1 VLVDVVVGV
10 VCLKAECP
18 NDGYKFESLLAYP
31 SLHVEP
37 KETSPCLCSK
47 MVRVPMHVFYGQNLP
62 AQPAASTSPS
72 TTLSFITPS
81 GFVSRVEYN
90 RQDGEEYALVVE
102 HDVDVA

>member
-1 VLVDVVVGV
+1 
-10 VCLKAECP
+10 
-18 NDGYKFESLLAYP
+18 
-31 SLHVEP
+31 
-37 KETSPCLCSK
+37 
-47 MVRVPMHVFYGQNLP
+47 MHVFYGQNLP

-90 RQDGEEYALVVE
+90 RQDGEEYASVVE